1 MDELNQNESAVIEET
16 AEHNEAMKCDSCGNH
31 GGKQKNNNSNLLK
44 AGIALMFATSVLSL
58 GVSCYQIFSK
68 DDNKVEQAQNM
79 IGSVNDKKDT
89 FTVSDDGYLVVNGT
103 KTDVKV
109 SSIDG
114 TNGVSVVD
122 ARVIELDKWGITTQ
136 ILFTMS
142 DGSYVSTSAQKQ
154 VLS

>member
-79 IGSVNDKKDT
+79 IGSVN
-89 FTVSDDGYLVVNGT
+89 
-103 KTDVKV
+103 
-109 SSIDG
+109 
-114 TNGVSVVD
+114 
-122 ARVIELDKWGITTQ
+122 
-136 ILFTMS
+136 
-142 DGSYVSTSAQKQ
+142 
-154 VLS
+154 